1 MKKKTKII
9 VTGKNGQ
16 LAKTLIMDLQKK
28 YNFLSYDKKDIDIT
42 KKKDLLKLKL
52 KGVSILIN
60 TAAYNDVEKSE
71 KKNFL
76 ANQTNFYALK
86 NLKDICDKHNIF
98 LIHFSTDYV
107 FDGKKKSYF
116 ENDLVNPIN
125 EYGKS
130 KAKGESFL
138 LNSKSNNYLILRLSW
153 VYSNIGINF
162 FTKLS
167 KLLESDKKISIVN
180 DQFGIPT
187 SAKFISYNLGK
198 IIKKIIN
205 KKKISTI
212 YHLTPNG
219 KTSWYNFSVMISE
232 FLFTKNQKKNKN
244 VKIYPIKSN
253 FNHKANRP
261 LNSVL
266 NSMKIQKMLNVKFKN
281 WDYYFYKEFK

>member
-98 LIHFSTDYV
+98 
-107 FDGKKKSYF
+107 
-116 ENDLVNPIN
+116 
-125 EYGKS
+125 
-130 KAKGESFL
+130 
-138 LNSKSNNYLILRLSW
+138 
-153 VYSNIGINF
+153 
-162 FTKLS
+162 
-167 KLLESDKKISIVN
+167 
-180 DQFGIPT
+180 
-187 SAKFISYNLGK
+187 
-198 IIKKIIN
+198 
-205 KKKISTI
+205 
-212 YHLTPNG
+212 
-219 KTSWYNFSVMISE
+219 
-232 FLFTKNQKKNKN
+232 
-244 VKIYPIKSN
+244 
-253 FNHKANRP
+253 
-261 LNSVL
+261 
-266 NSMKIQKMLNVKFKN
+266 
-281 WDYYFYKEFK
+281 